1 MISVLMGVHRLD
13 EYVFP
18 AIDSILAQE
27 EVAFELVVVANG
39 ADADVVG
46 NSIAAH
52 YQGDER
58 LRVLYSKV
66 GQLAHAL
73 NIGLSN
79 ARYDYI
85 ARMDA
90 DDISPSN
97 RLRLQLDFLKKNNLD
112 LIGGMLE
119 LIDKE
124 GNAFGVRNYPKGK
137 SIDRKIYFKNCFA
150 HNTILCK
157 KQLLIDAR
165 GYSGGFNS
173 EDYDLWLRLRRKDI
187 AWDNMSEPLVQYR
200 IHDAAS
206 QRNILG
212 YAEVAGYMMREFV
225 LSKNPVWL
233 LSAILTVGKAIVR
246 GK

>member
-18 AIDSILAQE
+18 AIDSVLTQK
-27 EVAFELVVVANG
+27 EVAFELIVIANG
-39 ADADVVG
+39 ANADEVG

-90 DDISPSN
+90 DDISCSD
-97 RLRLQLDFLKKNNLD
+97 RLITQLNHLIENNLD
-112 LIGGMLE
+112 LVGCDVQLINKESQVIG
-119 LIDKE
+119 IRKT
-124 GNAFGVRNYPKGK
+124 PKGK
-137 SIDRKIYFKNCFA
+137 SINRAVSITSPFV
-150 HNTILCK
+150 HPTILAK
-157 KQLLIDAR
+157 RDIIIDAR

-173 EDYDLWLRLRRKDI
+173 EDYDLWLRLRRSGV

-212 YAEVAGYMMREFV
+212 YAEVAGYMMREFI

-233 LSAILTVGKAIVR
+233 LSCILTIGKAIVR

>member
-27 EVAFELVVVANG
+27 EVVFELVVVANG
-39 ADADVVG
+39 ADAEVVG

-90 DDISPSN
+90 DDISRAD
-97 RLRLQLDFLKKNNLD
+97 RLKIQLDHIVKNNLD
-112 LIGGMLE
+112 LVGGALE
-119 LIDKE
+119 LIDKD
-124 GNAFGVRNYPKGK
+124 GI
-137 SIDRKIYFKNCFA
+137 S
-150 HNTILCK
+150 
-157 KQLLIDAR
+157 
-165 GYSGGFNS
+165 
-173 EDYDLWLRLRRKDI
+173 
-187 AWDNMSEPLVQYR
+187 
-200 IHDAAS
+200 
-206 QRNILG
+206 
-212 YAEVAGYMMREFV
+212 
-225 LSKNPVWL
+225 
-233 LSAILTVGKAIVR
+233 
-246 GK
+246 

>member
-27 EVAFELVVVANG
+27 EVTFELVVVANG
-39 ADADVVG
+39 ADAEVVG

-90 DDISPSN
+90 DDISRAD
-97 RLRLQLDFLKKNNLD
+97 RLKIQLDHIVKNNLD
-112 LIGGMLE
+112 LVGGALE
-119 LIDKE
+119 LIDKD
-124 GNAFGVRNYPKGK
+124 GISFGVRSYPTGK

-150 HNTILCK
+150 HNTIFCK

-173 EDYDLWLRLRRKDI
+173 EDYDLWLRLRRSGV

-206 QRNILG
+206 QRNLLG